1 MTQIVCVMSLVEWH
15 GWGPGRMV
23 LVVVCKTRKTCQG
36 VAYLVLA
43 GMTRLEI
50 HKKSIPLYL
59 LLGAKGW
66 GNMEYKRQKVNIC

>member
-1 MTQIVCVMSLVEWH
+1 
-15 GWGPGRMV
+15 MV

-50 HKKSIPLYL
+50 RSQSRFIYYL
-59 LLGAKGW
+59 VLRVEAIWSTKG
-66 GNMEYKRQKVNIC
+66 ER

>member
-1 MTQIVCVMSLVEWH
+1 
-15 GWGPGRMV
+15 MV

-50 HKKSIPLYL
+50 HKPIPHYL
-59 LLGAKGW
+59 LLGAKS
-66 GNMEYKRQKVNIC
+66 

>member
-1 MTQIVCVMSLVEWH
+1 
-15 GWGPGRMV
+15 MV

-59 LLGAKGW
+59 LLGAKG
-66 GNMEYKRQKVNIC
+66 